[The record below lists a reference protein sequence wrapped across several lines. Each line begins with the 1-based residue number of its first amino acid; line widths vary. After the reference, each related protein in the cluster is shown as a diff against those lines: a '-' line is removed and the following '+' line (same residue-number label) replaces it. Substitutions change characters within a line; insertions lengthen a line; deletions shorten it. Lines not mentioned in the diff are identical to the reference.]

1 MHHAKVRD
9 VTLANTDVMLAAN
22 KANMAAMAAL
32 LLNNSSE
39 ATVDELLKSLY
50 TPEAINANAMLSE
63 DDSKI
68 PAAFLGAGV
77 LTLSCVVYNS
87 SAPSRLLLEMESSRS
102 CWLLLSLC

>member
-32 LLNNSSE
+32 LLKNSSE

-50 TPEAINANAMLSE
+50 TPEAINANAMSE